1 VSTDSH
7 DRAPFGEFVIEAEEL
22 LEALGDRLVQ
32 LERATEED
40 AVPPDTINDVFR
52 SMHTLKGLSGMLG
65 LKGISD
71 LSHSLESLL
80 DKVRLGK
87 IKLHQGTLDVLYA
100 GVELLT
106 KIVGAVGRTGT
117 EEGADIRPVVRR
129 IQQLLEA
136 KPDAHQEVTLD
147 NVDLDRRILGTLTEY
162 EEHRLLENVRA
173 GRGLYRV
180 EARFTFETFDKDL
193 GAITER
199 LKAIGEI
206 ISTLPSSDESSP
218 DSISFDLVFGS
229 TASPDAVEA
238 AVAGY
243 PASVHQVGQRAAAPP
258 AADTREPSATHPA
271 PTGEVRPAGSPAPAT
286 AASPVPAAAPAAA
299 AEPAADVALTL
310 RSLSDTVRVDI
321 RKLDG
326 LMNIVGELVINKTT
340 IVQISRDLIAQTGAA
355 GAGGDLQK
363 AARNLERNLRQL
375 QQGVINSRMVPIGQ
389 VFSRLN
395 RVVRKLSQEFGKKI
409 DLRMR
414 GEETELDKLMVEDLA
429 DPMLHLV
436 RNSLDHGIELPE
448 VRARAGK
455 PAQGTIELRAE
466 QRGNHIVIEIE
477 DDGGGIDL
485 ARVRATAVSRG
496 LLDPAAAVD
505 ERQLLDLLYLPSFST
520 KEAASQVS
528 GRGVGLDV
536 VKTNVAKLGGM
547 IDIETEL
554 GVGTRFTITLPI
566 TLAIIQALLVG
577 VGNEIYAIPL
587 NAILE
592 SNRLLPSQIFTVE
605 KREVARLRE
614 STLPLLRVADLFGIP
629 RGGEKQRLFVVVVG
643 LAEKRLGLVVDSLR
657 GQQEVV
663 IKSVGSVFKNAP
675 GIAGAT
681 ELGDKRAV
689 LVLDVGALIDEATH
703 RQRVEA

>member
-1 VSTDSH
+1 LSADDR
-7 DRAPFGEFVIEAEEL
+7 DRASFGEFVIEAEEL

-40 AVPPDTINDVFR
+40 AVSPDTINDVFR

-65 LKGISD
+65 FKGISD
-71 LSHSLESLL
+71 LSHSLENLL

-100 GVELLT
+100 GVELLS
-106 KIVGAVGRTGT
+106 KIVAAVGRTGS
-117 EEGADIRPVVRR
+117 EEGADIRPVARR
-129 IQQLLEA
+129 IQQLLEE
-136 KPDAHQEVTLD
+136 KPGGRQEVTLE
-147 NVDLDRRILGTLTEY
+147 NVDLDRRIVGTLTEY
-162 EEHRLLENVRA
+162 EEHRLLENIRA
-173 GRGLYRV
+173 GRSLYRV
-180 EARFTFETFDKDL
+180 EVRFAFDSFDTDL
-193 GAITER
+193 GAVSEK
-199 LKAIGEI
+199 LKSLGEV
-206 ISTLPSSDESSP
+206 ISTLPSSSESSP
-218 DSISFDLVFGS
+218 ETINFDLVFGCGS
-229 TASPDAVEA
+229 GREAVEE
-238 AVAGY
+238 AVAGFPAHVHVVGHQGCGAVSAPAPA
-243 PASVHQVGQRAAAPP
+243 PASAPAGAQPPAAAPP
-258 AADTREPSATHPA
+258 SAAGAETAT
-271 PTGEVRPAGSPAPAT
+271 EGS
-286 AASPVPAAAPAAA
+286 
-299 AEPAADVALTL
+299 LTL
-310 RSLSDTVRVDI
+310 RSLSETVRVDI
-321 RKLDG
+321 RKLDS

-340 IVQISRDLIAQTGAA
+340 IIQISRDLIAQTGAA
-355 GAGGDLQK
+355 GTGGDLQK

-395 RVVRKLSQEFGKKI
+395 RVVRKLSQEFGKRI
-409 DLRMR
+409 DLRTH

-429 DPMLHLV
+429 DPLLHLV

-455 PAQGTIELRAE
+455 PAQGLIELRAE

-485 ARVRATAVSRG
+485 ARVRAAAERKG
-496 LLDPAAAVD
+496 LVDPAAAMD
-505 ERQLLDLLYLPSFST
+505 ERQLLDLLFLPSFST
-520 KEAASQVS
+520 KESASQVS

-547 IDIETEL
+547 IDIETEA

-577 VGNEIYAIPL
+577 VGPEIYAIPL

-592 SNRLLPSQIFTVE
+592 SNRLLSSQIRTVE

-614 STLPLLRVADLFGIP
+614 LTLPLLRLADIFGLP
-629 RGGEKQRLFVVVVG
+629 RAGDGQKMFVVVVG

-663 IKSVGSVFKNAP
+663 IKSVGSVFRNTP
-675 GIAGAT
+675 GVAGAT

-703 RQRVEA
+703 R

>member
-1 VSTDSH
+1 MNSENS
-7 DRAPFGEFVIEAEEL
+7 DRAPFAEFVIEAEEL

-40 AVPPDTINDVFR
+40 AVSPDAINDVFR

-65 LKGISD
+65 LKGISE
-71 LSHSLESLL
+71 LSHSLENLL

-117 EEGADIRPVVRR
+117 EEGADIRPVARR
-129 IQQLLEA
+129 IQQLLEE
-136 KPDAHQEVTLD
+136 KPGGRQEVTLE

-173 GRGLYRV
+173 GHVLYRV

-193 GAITER
+193 GTISEK
-199 LKAIGEI
+199 LKTIGEI
-206 ISTLPSSDESSP
+206 ISTLPSSDETSP
-218 DSISFDLVFGS
+218 DTINFDLVFGS
-229 TASPDAVEA
+229 NSGREAVEA
-238 AVAGY
+238 AVAGF
-243 PASVHQVGQRAAAPP
+243 ATKVHQVGKRGAPVLAIAPP
-258 AADTREPSATHPA
+258 GDIMGAGLLPARDVPASGPALPEIAA
-271 PTGEVRPAGSPAPAT
+271 
-286 AASPVPAAAPAAA
+286 VPAAAL
-299 AEPAADVALTL
+299 AEAIPDGALTL

-321 RKLDG
+321 RKLDS

-340 IVQISRDLIAQTGAA
+340 ILQISRDLIDQSGSA
-355 GAGGDLQK
+355 GIGGDLQK

-395 RVVRKLSQEFGKKI
+395 RVVRKLSQEFGKRI
-409 DLRMR
+409 DLRTR

-429 DPMLHLV
+429 DPLLHLV
-436 RNSLDHGIELPE
+436 RNSLDHGVELPE
-448 VRARAGK
+448 VRERAGK
-455 PAQGTIELRAE
+455 PAQGVIELRAE

-477 DDGGGIDL
+477 DDGAGIDL
-485 ARVRATAVSRG
+485 ARVRGAAARKG
-496 LLDPAAAVD
+496 LIDPAAALD
-505 ERQLLDLLYLPSFST
+505 ERQLLDLLFLPSFST
-520 KEAASQVS
+520 RESVNQIS

-554 GVGTRFTITLPI
+554 GVGTRLTITLPI

-577 VGNEIYAIPL
+577 VGQEIYAIPL

-592 SNRLLPSQIFTVE
+592 SNRLLSSQIRTVE
-605 KREVARLRE
+605 KREVAQLRE
-614 STLPLLRVADLFGIP
+614 STLPLLRLADIFGLP
-629 RGGEKQRLFVVVVG
+629 RDGDNQKMFVVVVG
-643 LAEKRLGLVVDSLR
+643 LAEKRLGLIVDSLH

-663 IKSVGSVFKNAP
+663 IKSVGSVFRNAP

-703 RQRVEA
+703 GSAGRRDG

>member
-1 VSTDSH
+1 MSAEGRDQAS
-7 DRAPFGEFVIEAEEL
+7 FGEFVIEAEEL

-40 AVPPDTINDVFR
+40 AVSPETINDVFR

-71 LSHSLESLL
+71 LSHSLENLL

-87 IKLHQGTLDVLYA
+87 VKLHQGTLDVLYA
-100 GVELLT
+100 GMEMLA
-106 KIVGAVGRTGT
+106 KIVGSVGRTGT
-117 EEGADIRPVVRR
+117 EEGADIRPVARR
-129 IQQLLEA
+129 IQQLLEE
-136 KPDAHQEVTLD
+136 KSGERQEVTLG
-147 NVDLDRRILGTLTEY
+147 NLDLDPRIIGTLTEY
-162 EEHRLLENVRA
+162 EEHRLLENVRT
-173 GRGLYRV
+173 GRALYRV
-180 EARFTFETFDKDL
+180 EARFSFETFDKDL
-193 GAITER
+193 GAVSER
-199 LKAIGEI
+199 LKAIGEV

-218 DSISFDLVFGS
+218 DTINFDLVCGC
-229 TASPDAVEA
+229 ASGRESVEA
-238 AVAGY
+238 AVAGF
-243 PASVHQVGQRAAAPP
+243 PAKVHPVGRRA
-258 AADTREPSATHPA
+258 
-271 PTGEVRPAGSPAPAT
+271 
-286 AASPVPAAAPAAA
+286 AAAPALSPLPESAAARDLAPSSAASTAA
-299 AEPAADVALTL
+299 AEASPEVALTL

-321 RKLDG
+321 RKLDS

-340 IVQISRDLIAQTGAA
+340 IIQISRDLIAQTGSA
-355 GAGGDLQK
+355 GTGGDLQK

-389 VFSRLN
+389 VFARLN

-409 DLRMR
+409 DLRVR

-429 DPMLHLV
+429 DPLLHLV
-436 RNSLDHGIELPE
+436 RNSLDHGIEQPE
-448 VRARAGK
+448 VRERAGK
-455 PAQGTIELRAE
+455 PAQGVIELRAE

-485 ARVRATAVSRG
+485 ARVRATAVRKG
-496 LLDPAAAVD
+496 LIDDAAATD
-505 ERQLLDLLYLPSFST
+505 ERQLLDLLFLPSFST
-520 KEAASQVS
+520 KDAASQVS

-547 IDIETEL
+547 IDTETEL

-577 VGNEIYAIPL
+577 VGEEIYAIPL

-592 SNRLLPSQIFTVE
+592 SNRLLASQIRTVE

-614 STLPLLRVADLFGIP
+614 STLPLLRIADIFGLP
-629 RGGEKQRLFVVVVG
+629 RAAENQKMFVVVVG

-663 IKSVGSVFKNAP
+663 IKSVGSVFRNTP

-689 LVLDVGALIDEATH
+689 LVLDVGALIDEAT
-703 RQRVEA
+703 RR

>member
-1 VSTDSH
+1 VSTESSE
-7 DRAPFGEFVIEAEEL
+7 RAPFGEFVIEAEEL

-40 AVPPDTINDVFR
+40 AVSPDTINDVFR

-71 LSHSLESLL
+71 LSHSLENLL

-87 IKLHQGTLDVLYA
+87 VKLHQGTLDVLYA
-100 GVELLT
+100 GMELLS

-117 EEGADIRPVVRR
+117 EEGADIRPVARR
-129 IQQLLEA
+129 IQQLLEE
-136 KPDAHQEVTLD
+136 KPGGRQEVTLGD
-147 NVDLDRRILGTLTEY
+147 VDLDPRIIGTLTEY
-162 EEHRLLENVRA
+162 EEHRLLENIRA
-173 GRGLYRV
+173 GRALYRV

-193 GAITER
+193 GAVSER
-199 LKAIGEI
+199 LKAIGEV
-206 ISTLPSSDESSP
+206 ISTLPSSDECSP
-218 DSISFDLVFGS
+218 ETINFDLVVGS
-229 TASPDAVEA
+229 TSGREKVEE
-238 AVAGY
+238 AVAGF
-243 PASVHQVGQRAAAPP
+243 PAKVHAVGRRGAVAPAAVSESEPEPAPAPADARQPGPVPPAPAAPP
-258 AADTREPSATHPA
+258 AA
-271 PTGEVRPAGSPAPAT
+271 
-286 AASPVPAAAPAAA
+286 PAAEAAL
-299 AEPAADVALTL
+299 EGSLTL

-321 RKLDG
+321 RKLDS

-340 IVQISRDLIAQTGAA
+340 IVQISRELIAQA
-355 GAGGDLQK
+355 GTAGVGGDLQK

-429 DPMLHLV
+429 DPLLHLV
-436 RNSLDHGIELPE
+436 RNSLDHGIEQPE
-448 VRARAGK
+448 ARVRAGK
-455 PAQGTIELRAE
+455 PAQGVIELRAE

-485 ARVRATAVSRG
+485 ARVRAAALRKG
-496 LLDPAAAVD
+496 LIDDAAATD
-505 ERQLLDLLYLPSFST
+505 ERQLLDLLFLPSFST
-520 KEAASQVS
+520 KESASQVS

-547 IDIETEL
+547 IDTETEA

-577 VGNEIYAIPL
+577 VGEEIYAIPL

-592 SNRLLPSQIFTVE
+592 SNRLLSSQIRTVE

-614 STLPLLRVADLFGIP
+614 STLPLLRIADIFGLP
-629 RGGEKQRLFVVVVG
+629 RGGGDQKMFVVVVG

-663 IKSVGSVFKNAP
+663 IKSVGSVFQNTP

-703 RQRVEA
+703 R

>member
-1 VSTDSH
+1 
-7 DRAPFGEFVIEAEEL
+7 
-22 LEALGDRLVQ
+22 
-32 LERATEED
+32 
-40 AVPPDTINDVFR
+40 
-52 SMHTLKGLSGMLG
+52 MHTLKGLSGMLG
-65 LKGISD
+65 LKGISE

-100 GVELLT
+100 GVELLS

-117 EEGADIRPVVRR
+117 EEGADIRPVARR
-129 IQQLLEA
+129 IQQLLEE
-136 KPDAHQEVTLD
+136 KTGGRQEVTLE
-147 NVDLDRRILGTLTEY
+147 NLDLDRRIIGTLTEY
-162 EEHRLLENVRA
+162 EEHRLLENVRS
-173 GRGLYRV
+173 GRALFRV
-180 EARFTFETFDKDL
+180 EARFSFDTFDKDL
-193 GAITER
+193 GAVSEK
-199 LKAIGEI
+199 LKAIGEV
-206 ISTLPSSDESSP
+206 ISTLPSSEESSP
-218 DSISFDLVFGS
+218 DTINFDLVFGS
-229 TASPDAVEA
+229 TCGRDKLEE
-238 AVAGY
+238 AVAGF
-243 PASVHQVGQRAAAPP
+243 PIKVHVVGQREGA
-258 AADTREPSATHPA
+258 
-271 PTGEVRPAGSPAPAT
+271 PAPAGE
-286 AASPVPAAAPAAA
+286 AAAPALAA
-299 AEPAADVALTL
+299 AAPAGPAAAAPAPAPPADAEPSLTL

-321 RKLDG
+321 RKLDS

-340 IVQISRDLIAQTGAA
+340 IIQISRDLIAQTGAS
-355 GAGGDLQK
+355 GTGGDLQK

-409 DLRMR
+409 EMRMH

-429 DPMLHLV
+429 DPLLHLV

-455 PAQGTIELRAE
+455 SAQGVIELRAE

-485 ARVRATAVSRG
+485 AQVRATAVRKG
-496 LLDPAAAVD
+496 LIDPAAATD

-520 KEAASQVS
+520 KEGVSQVS

-536 VKTNVAKLGGM
+536 VKTNVAKLGGL
-547 IDIETEL
+547 IDTETEL

-577 VGNEIYAIPL
+577 VGTEIYAIPL

-592 SNRLLPSQIFTVE
+592 SNRLLASQIRTVE

-614 STLPLLRVADLFGIP
+614 ATLPLLRIADLFGIP
-629 RGGEKQRLFVVVVG
+629 RADDHQKMFVVVVG

-663 IKSVGSVFKNAP
+663 IKSVGSVFQNTP

-703 RQRVEA
+703 R

>member
-1 VSTDSH
+1 MGPENRDQAS
-7 DRAPFGEFVIEAEEL
+7 FGEFVIEAEEL
-22 LEALGDRLVQ
+22 LEALGDRLLQ
-32 LERATEED
+32 IEKAPDED

-65 LKGISD
+65 LKGISE
-71 LSHSLESLL
+71 LAHSLENLL

-87 IKLHQGTLDVLYA
+87 VKLHLGTLDVLYA
-100 GVELLT
+100 GAELLS
-106 KIVGAVGRTGT
+106 KIVGAVSRTGT
-117 EEGADIRPVVRR
+117 EEDADIRPVVRR
-129 IQQLLEA
+129 VQQLLEE
-136 KPDAHQEVTLD
+136 KPGGRKEAALE
-147 NVDLDRRILGTLTEY
+147 NVDLDPRIIGTLTEY

-173 GRGLYRV
+173 GRALYRV
-180 EARFTFETFDKDL
+180 EARFSFETFDKDL
-193 GAITER
+193 GAISQN
-199 LKAIGEI
+199 LKAIGEV

-218 DSISFDLVFGS
+218 DTINFDLVVGS
-229 TASPDAVEA
+229 TSGQGAVEA
-238 AVAGY
+238 AVAGH
-243 PASVHQVGQRAAAPP
+243 PTKVHAVGQRGAAVPPPVKTPAAEQSSQPGGVSAGAKPVPSAPP
-258 AADTREPSATHPA
+258 APD
-271 PTGEVRPAGSPAPAT
+271 SPAVAG
-286 AASPVPAAAPAAA
+286 AVESSP
-299 AEPAADVALTL
+299 DGALTL

-321 RKLDG
+321 RKLDS

-340 IVQISRDLIAQTGAA
+340 IIQISRELIVRTGSA
-355 GAGGDLQK
+355 GTGGDLQK

-395 RVVRKLSQEFGKKI
+395 RVVRKISQEFGKKI
-409 DLRMR
+409 DLRTR

-429 DPMLHLV
+429 DPLLHLV

-448 VRARAGK
+448 VRERAGK
-455 PAQGTIELRAE
+455 PAQGVIELSAE

-485 ARVRATAVSRG
+485 AKVRAAAVDKG
-496 LLDPAAAVD
+496 LIDQATVVD
-505 ERQLLDLLYLPSFST
+505 ERQLLDLLFLPSFST
-520 KEAASQVS
+520 KESASQVS

-547 IDIETEL
+547 IDTETEL

-577 VGNEIYAIPL
+577 VGKEIYAIPL

-592 SNRLLPSQIFTVE
+592 SNRLVSGQIRTVE
-605 KREVARLRE
+605 KREVIRLRE
-614 STLPLLRVADLFGIP
+614 STLPLLRLADIFGLP
-629 RGGEKQRLFVVVVG
+629 RPEGNQKQFMVVVG

-663 IKSVGSVFKNAP
+663 IKSVGSVFRDTP

-703 RQRVEA
+703 R

>member
-1 VSTDSH
+1 VSDEGR
-7 DRAPFGEFVIEAEEL
+7 DRASFGEFVIEAEEL

-32 LERATEED
+32 IERATDDD
-40 AVPPDTINDVFR
+40 AVSPDTINDVFR

-65 LKGISD
+65 FTGISD
-71 LSHSLESLL
+71 LSHSLENLL

-87 IKLHQGTLDVLYA
+87 IKLHHGTLDVLYA
-100 GVELLT
+100 GAELLT
-106 KIVGAVGRTGT
+106 KIVGAVSRTGT
-117 EEGADIRPVVRR
+117 EEGADIRPVLRR
-129 IQQLLEA
+129 IQQLLEE
-136 KPDAHQEVTLD
+136 KPGGRQEVALG
-147 NVDLDRRILGTLTEY
+147 NVDLDPRILSTLTEY

-180 EARFTFETFDKDL
+180 EARFSFDSFDKDL
-193 GAITER
+193 GAISEK
-199 LKAIGEI
+199 LKGIGEV

-218 DSISFDLVFGS
+218 DTINFDLVVGS
-229 TASPDAVEA
+229 TAGRESVEA
-238 AVAGY
+238 ALVGH
-243 PASVHQVGQRAAAPP
+243 PTKVHAISRQG
-258 AADTREPSATHPA
+258 
-271 PTGEVRPAGSPAPAT
+271 
-286 AASPVPAAAPAAA
+286 AAAPASAIPAPAA
-299 AEPAADVALTL
+299 AETTSEGAFTL

-321 RKLDG
+321 RKLDS

-340 IVQISRDLIAQTGAA
+340 IIQISRDLIAQSGAA
-355 GAGGDLQK
+355 GVGGDLQK
-363 AARNLERNLRQL
+363 ASRNLERNLRQL

-409 DLRMR
+409 DLGMR

-429 DPMLHLV
+429 DPLLHLV
-436 RNSLDHGIELPE
+436 RNSLDHGIEMPE
-448 VRARAGK
+448 VRERAGK
-455 PAQGTIELRAE
+455 PAQGVIELRAE

-485 ARVRATAVSRG
+485 KRVRDAAVRKG
-496 LLDPAAAVD
+496 LIDAAAVTD
-505 ERQLLDLLYLPSFST
+505 ERQLLDLLFLPSFST
-520 KEAASQVS
+520 KESASQTS

-536 VKTNVAKLGGM
+536 VKTNIAKLGGM
-547 IDIETEL
+547 IDTETEL

-577 VGNEIYAIPL
+577 VGKEIYAIPL

-592 SNRLLPSQIFTVE
+592 SNRLLSGQIRTVE

-614 STLPLLRVADLFGIP
+614 ITLPLLRIADIFGLP
-629 RGGEKQRLFVVVVG
+629 RGDENQKMFVVVVG

-663 IKSVGSVFKNAP
+663 IKSVGSVFQNTP

-703 RQRVEA
+703 R

>member
-1 VSTDSH
+1 MSSEGRDGST
-7 DRAPFGEFVIEAEEL
+7 FGEFVIEAEEL

-32 LERATEED
+32 IEKAPDED
-40 AVPPDTINDVFR
+40 AIPPDTINDVFR

-65 LKGISD
+65 LTGISD
-71 LSHSLESLL
+71 LSHSLENLL

-87 IKLHQGTLDVLYA
+87 VKLHQGTLDVLYA
-100 GVELLT
+100 GAELLA
-106 KIVGAVGRTGT
+106 KIVGAVSRTGT
-117 EEGADIRPVVRR
+117 EEGADIGPVVRR
-129 IQQLLEA
+129 IQQLLEE
-136 KPDAHQEVTLD
+136 KPGGRQEVTLG
-147 NVDLDRRILGTLTEY
+147 NVDLDPRILGTLTEY

-173 GRGLYRV
+173 ERALYRV
-180 EARFTFETFDKDL
+180 EARFSFETFDKDL
-193 GAITER
+193 GAISEK
-199 LKAIGEI
+199 LKSIGEV

-218 DSISFDLVFGS
+218 DTINFDLVVGS
-229 TASPDAVEA
+229 AAGREEVAA

-243 PASVHQVGQRAAAPP
+243 PTTVHAVGRRAPASEPAPATPGVEPNSAAPP
-258 AADTREPSATHPA
+258 APA
-271 PTGEVRPAGSPAPAT
+271 V
-286 AASPVPAAAPAAA
+286 AAAAA
-299 AEPAADVALTL
+299 AESAADGSITL

-321 RKLDG
+321 RKLDS

-340 IVQISRDLIAQTGAA
+340 IIQISRDLAAQTGTA
-355 GAGGDLQK
+355 GAGADLQK

-395 RVVRKLSQEFGKKI
+395 RVVRKLSQEFGKKV

-429 DPMLHLV
+429 DPLLHLV
-436 RNSLDHGIELPE
+436 RNSLDHGIELPDAR
-448 VRARAGK
+448 VRAGK
-455 PAQGTIELRAE
+455 PAQGVIELRAE

-485 ARVRATAVSRG
+485 ERVRAAGVRKG
-496 LLDPAAAVD
+496 LIDAAAVPD
-505 ERQLLDLLYLPSFST
+505 ERQLLDLIFLPSFST
-520 KEAASQVS
+520 KESASQTS
-528 GRGVGLDV
+528 GRGVGMDV
-536 VKTNVAKLGGM
+536 VKTNVARLGGM
-547 IDIETEL
+547 IDTETEL
-554 GVGTRFTITLPI
+554 GVGTRFTINLPI

-577 VGNEIYAIPL
+577 VGKEIYAIPL

-592 SNRLLPSQIFTVE
+592 SNRLQSSQIRTVE

-614 STLPLLRVADLFGIP
+614 STLPLLRLADIFGLP
-629 RGGEKQRLFVVVVG
+629 RAGGSQKMFVVVVG

-663 IKSVGSVFKNAP
+663 IKSVGSVFQNTP

-703 RQRVEA
+703 R

>member
-1 VSTDSH
+1 MSTENRDQAS
-7 DRAPFGEFVIEAEEL
+7 FGEFVIEAEEL

-40 AVPPDTINDVFR
+40 SVSPDTINDVFR

-65 LKGISD
+65 LKGISE
-71 LSHSLESLL
+71 LSHSLENLL

-87 IKLHQGTLDVLYA
+87 IKLHQGTLDALYA

-117 EEGADIRPVVRR
+117 EEGADIRPVARR
-129 IQQLLEA
+129 IQQLLEE
-136 KPDAHQEVTLD
+136 KPGGRQEVTIEC
-147 NVDLDRRILGTLTEY
+147 VDLDRRIIGTLTEY
-162 EEHRLLENVRA
+162 EEHRLLENIRA
-173 GRGLYRV
+173 GRALYRV

-193 GAITER
+193 GAISEK
-199 LKAIGEI
+199 LKTIGEI
-206 ISTLPSSDESSP
+206 ISTLPSSDANSP
-218 DSISFDLVFGS
+218 DTINFDLVFGS
-229 TASPDAVEA
+229 TAGSEKVEA
-238 AVAGY
+238 AVAGFPTTVY
-243 PASVHQVGQRAAAPP
+243 AVGQRGAAA
-258 AADTREPSATHPA
+258 EA
-271 PTGEVRPAGSPAPAT
+271 PGPVPAPA
-286 AASPVPAAAPAAA
+286 ASSTSSASSPAAPGPG
-299 AEPAADVALTL
+299 AESSPEASLTL

-321 RKLDG
+321 RKLDS

-340 IVQISRDLIAQTGAA
+340 IIQISRDLIAQTGSA
-355 GAGGDLQK
+355 GVGGDLQK

-409 DLRMR
+409 DLRMQ

-429 DPMLHLV
+429 DPLLHLV

-448 VRARAGK
+448 ARARANK
-455 PAQGTIELRAE
+455 PAQGVIELRAE

-485 ARVRATAVSRG
+485 ARVRATAVRKG
-496 LLDPAAAVD
+496 LLEAEAVTD
-505 ERQLLDLLYLPSFST
+505 ERQLLDLLFLPSFST
-520 KEAASQVS
+520 KDAASQVS

-547 IDIETEL
+547 IDIETEP

-577 VGNEIYAIPL
+577 VGKEIYAIPL

-592 SNRLLPSQIFTVE
+592 SNRLVASQIRTVE

-614 STLPLLRVADLFGIP
+614 STLPLLRIADIFGLP
-629 RGGEKQRLFVVVVG
+629 RAGENQKMFVVVVG

-663 IKSVGSVFKNAP
+663 IKSVGSVFQNTP

-703 RQRVEA
+703 RQRGEG